1 MNDLNEE
8 FVRLFE
14 RLFHDLRSPVNA
26 IVGFSNLVRDGA
38 AGPTTDRQREF
49 LDDVL
54 ASANQLL
61 AIIDNNERRAR
72 ALIMAFGAVVDELRH
87 TTR

>member
-14 RLFHDLRSPVNA
+14 RLFHDLRSPVNT

-38 AGPTTDRQREF
+38 AGPTTDRKLVF
-49 LDDVL
+49 LDYL
-54 ASANQLL
+54 LSIANQLL
-61 AIIDNNERRAR
+61 AIIDNNELLSRS
-72 ALIMAFGAVVDELRH
+72 LIMEF
-87 TTR
+87 